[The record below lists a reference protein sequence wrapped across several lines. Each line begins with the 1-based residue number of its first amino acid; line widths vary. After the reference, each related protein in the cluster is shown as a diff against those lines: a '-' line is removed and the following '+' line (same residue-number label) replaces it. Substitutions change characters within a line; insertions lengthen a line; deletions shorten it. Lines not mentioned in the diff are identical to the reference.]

1 VPVIAPV
8 VELMLS
14 PSGKLVAEYVNGAI
28 PPVIAG
34 PLPLYGW
41 FIVPAGFDAHASDS
55 GGALITMV
63 HWMVCVCAVGL
74 VESVTVTLYGKLP

>member
-41 FIVPAGFDAHASDS
+41 FIVPAVLQGSQQYGKPNQDQFKRKV
-55 GGALITMV
+55 LYYL
-63 HWMVCVCAVGL
+63 CY
-74 VESVTVTLYGKLP
+74 VESRCDAVV